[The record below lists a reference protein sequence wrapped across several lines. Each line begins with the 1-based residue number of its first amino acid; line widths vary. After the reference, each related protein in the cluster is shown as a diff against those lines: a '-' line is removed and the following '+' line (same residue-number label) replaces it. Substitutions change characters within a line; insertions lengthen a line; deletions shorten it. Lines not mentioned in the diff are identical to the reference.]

1 VSYQICYQYP
11 KQKDTHYSDF
21 GMNATGVLTDS
32 LSNSIYTPLAIIMH
46 AFFIVSFI
54 NVKGNCQK
62 GSNCFFIQ

>member
-1 VSYQICYQYP
+1 MTLESNIQSISIEERERERVSYQICYQYP

-46 AFFIVSFI
+46 AFHS
-54 NVKGNCQK
+54 
-62 GSNCFFIQ
+62 